1 MANVTM
7 TITLSSIFIAVVV
20 IFITWRHRCSTEGAW
35 KCSCW
40 NESGKREGTDDSE
53 TEEESL
59 KETGSVRKE
68 EAITGRRRWFSAL
81 SFSTFQN
88 FRECKK

>member
-1 MANVTM
+1 MSIVRMANVTM

-53 TEEESL
+53 TEEASL

-68 EAITGRRRWFSAL
+68 EAITGR
-81 SFSTFQN
+81 
-88 FRECKK
+88 